1 MTIQIPQGAKTMQLF
16 DMNIDIPEGK
26 TYIDIDDNFLQN
38 KYNQFMQNNQQQNNF
53 NSQEELALD
62 GKPMSMYQAPQV
74 SQNEPQEQGVWSKI
88 NKGLEDFN
96 NLIDPKRM
104 ISEGLDYLS
113 PRVTSGEEGVRQK
126 IEDATN
132 QISGGLLARNFTSLD
147 NEEQKE
153 IFQIA
158 YDEIKK
164 LGYEPFLEINNG
176 DYKYIG
182 VDKNGKEVEFTPS
195 FRNTLASTKNEL
207 AFSVA
212 GGYAGSLA
220 KTAGQ
225 TIAKK
230 ALNYFAP
237 SAIGAGSGAVSDLHS
252 QSNNTGIEVSHID
265 YAKRFG
271 SAAAEDAL
279 AGAVVGSAIK
289 GIGKTYKSVGDLISS
304 VKTGAQA
311 GKDMIDGMAVKGGN
325 LGNRVIDKISK
336 TDIPVVGKFTDGGL
350 QNAETIFNNLTKN
363 VENKKQ
369 IDELIA
375 KENPTYLENGKP
387 TIEILKNIVEQGLNK
402 NNPQFIQDSAKRTSA
417 ILKNI
422 SNSLQGVP
430 TTQRREVLLKAAQ
443 AYPEIGSFL
452 DDVLKADKDASI
464 SFLNM
469 IKGQDEVFKNK
480 TGLNG
485 EFDYKAWQKDNHAY
499 ENRINQEY
507 GSAIS
512 KLDQLNNGNIVLTSE
527 DLAKLENFKN
537 NNFLEQDVKNNIQS
551 YLDEIKGKEVS
562 AEQIFGLRTAIN
574 KQLNT
579 GNKTY
584 NTKQAYGIVKEIL
597 DDALIRNA
605 SNKVLA
611 KEILDNANKNFAL
624 KENFKES
631 YLGMMKPQETKEG
644 LTDRLVKGLRNINE
658 DKNLEN
664 AFKGMNEQERLANET
679 HVMNSLLEKHRIEG
693 VGYDFKSL
701 AKDLEDVNFSS
712 KKIKDAKDVINT
724 YALIY
729 NNNRDLIMTAL
740 ASSGKK
746 TNSSIATTIHG
757 VFDRILIS
765 GIFARLHAL
774 APFMKSAKEQAL
786 RNQILDAIKLAKT
799 NKEVI
804 SNLKNIKIADQE
816 QSRIFKDAL
825 DNYIKVDKEQN
836 KILKDALIKEGV
848 IKGDNFFM
856 DKADPKDN
864 SLRFIGKNDKEYT
877 INKDVRNEWMK
888 TFNLKNIDDEY
899 IPNIPK
905 EAKIALKDREI
916 KLTKGSLLK
925 LIEKDRIKYIPHIKE
940 TLESPQA
947 ILKDKDDFIFIK
959 NIDNQ
964 TYFTSIGKDYETH
977 LTIISNSP
985 KKQNNI
991 RNKIKNA
998 EVVYYNNARALPTSR
1013 ASSETNQVSFS
1024 DKHSTQAKHKE
1035 SLEKYNRN
1043 FYLKHYKDFIDK
1055 SENKKIFFKYNFGD
1069 FLDIK
1074 KLEKSL
1080 EKYKESKP
1088 QEIKYKE
1095 LKRGYI
1101 LDDLLNVDED
1111 VSYAVV
1117 NKDDL
1122 KPSLT
1127 RSLSQFRNKH
1137 SNSTISDIRNSFNE
1151 REHFKESSNFD
1162 GIPTITKDGLVIAGN
1177 HRTTAIRDLKGEN
1190 LARYIKQ
1197 AKRVYG
1203 EDVFKGFDEN
1213 KAMIVRILDKNDDD
1227 TIIRLS
1233 KLSNDGRLSDESEKL
1248 QALGA
1253 KYKEKLLKI
1262 ENSKIN
1268 TEKELMN
1275 FLGSRDIL
1283 ESKRALLD
1291 HLMPNINDALLSW
1304 ERRSGGDTEFSKIL
1318 NDNALNLLHLKQAL
1332 NKNKVF
1338 KDNGNN
1344 FFSLFKRAIESINQS
1359 NVYKNN
1365 NELYDIIKKYTE
1377 PSLNF
1382 EKEFI
1387 SSNKDL
1393 QADILGFII
1402 KYNDTLT
1409 NPSEAFGN
1417 KIKKAIE
1424 FIYDNDSFSLFNNIK
1439 LSNYDVLNQMLNI
1452 NITNSIK
1459 YQELLNKAIDN
1470 LSDEKNI
1477 IKKLNENIKNKKS
1490 VKQRLDEKIQDDKKA
1505 REDILKRYDN
1515 FLKENKDNK
1524 LDFLDKM
1531 NLNTIEY
1538 NLTRQMIVNAK
1549 ESTNK
1554 GVKKDIPSDL
1564 RGKIEKE
1571 LNIQPLKEFGENYTE
1586 YYHDGKGAL
1595 QKLLIEKQGQV
1606 AGAFHRKDLGD
1617 IDLVWG
1623 EVTDKIKHKG
1633 YGLAHI
1639 IDKHPELDLKL
1650 ISDIVDK
1657 GKLNNQN
1664 NIRYRIEYKNYI
1676 IGLSSEYKK
1685 GNKRTFII
1693 TAFERY
1699 KG

>member
-1 MTIQIPQGAKTMQLF
+1 
-16 DMNIDIPEGK
+16 MNIREFLLEKLQENNIISFLQDGASQSENQNTSEYLSNLKNEVINDFYKNKDKYAKEYEKYNFKDQNLTNPMGNISEYK
-26 TYIDIDDNFLQN
+26 RDLYDYNKNPSMNADDLSNYILDKQSKFNASKPIFADDNEVARKN
-38 KYNQFMQNNQQQNNF
+38 NQFMRDLGD
-53 NSQEELALD
+53 ELQKSGRGRLLQDDD
-62 GKPMSMYQAPQV
+62 GSYWVQ
-74 SQNEPQEQGVWSKI
+74 
-88 NKGLEDFN
+88 D
-96 NLIDPKRM
+96 
-104 ISEGLDYLS
+104 
-113 PRVTSGEEGVRQK
+113 
-126 IEDATN
+126 
-132 QISGGLLARNFTSLD
+132 
-147 NEEQKE
+147 
-153 IFQIA
+153 
-158 YDEIKK
+158 
-164 LGYEPFLEINNG
+164 NNG
-176 DYKYIG
+176 NYSKVQGSTMGDLYRGLRDNGASVALGTAGAIG
-182 VDKNGKEVEFTPS
+182 GTMLGGGVGM
-195 FRNTLASTKNEL
+195 
-207 AFSVA
+207 VA
-212 GGYAGSLA
+212 GGALGASL
-220 KTAGQ
+220 
-225 TIAKK
+225 
-230 ALNYFAP
+230 
-237 SAIGAGSGAVSDLHS
+237 GAGYDYYGNTKDTNQDMNLKEAIMLMGENAGLSLIGDAAFAGVAKGARALK
-252 QSNNTGIEVSHID
+252 NT
-265 YAKRFG
+265 YNMA
-271 SAAAEDAL
+271 
-279 AGAVVGSAIK
+279 
-289 GIGKTYKSVGDLISS
+289 
-304 VKTGAQA
+304 KTGAQA

-452 DDVLKADKDASI
+452 DDVLKADKEASI

-512 KLDQLNNGNIVLTSE
+512 KLDELNNGNIVLTSE

-864 SLRFIGKNDKEYT
+864 SLRFIGKNGKEYT

-991 RNKIKNA
+991 KNKMKNA

-1013 ASSETNQVSFS
+1013 ASSETKQVSFS
-1024 DKHSTQAKHKE
+1024 NENSTQAKP
-1035 SLEKYNRN
+1035 
-1043 FYLKHYKDFIDK
+1043 
-1055 SENKKIFFKYNFGD
+1055 KKN
-1069 FLDIK
+1069 LMNDIK
-1074 KLEKSL
+1074 E
-1080 EKYKESKP
+1080 
-1088 QEIKYKE
+1088 
-1095 LKRGYI
+1095 
-1101 LDDLLNVDED
+1101 
-1111 VSYAVV
+1111 
-1117 NKDDL
+1117 
-1122 KPSLT
+1122 
-1127 RSLSQFRNKH
+1127 
-1137 SNSTISDIRNSFNE
+1137 
-1151 REHFKESSNFD
+1151 
-1162 GIPTITKDGLVIAGN
+1162 
-1177 HRTTAIRDLKGEN
+1177 
-1190 LARYIKQ
+1190 
-1197 AKRVYG
+1197 
-1203 EDVFKGFDEN
+1203 
-1213 KAMIVRILDKNDDD
+1213 
-1227 TIIRLS
+1227 
-1233 KLSNDGRLSDESEKL
+1233 
-1248 QALGA
+1248 
-1253 KYKEKLLKI
+1253 
-1262 ENSKIN
+1262 
-1268 TEKELMN
+1268 
-1275 FLGSRDIL
+1275 
-1283 ESKRALLD
+1283 
-1291 HLMPNINDALLSW
+1291 
-1304 ERRSGGDTEFSKIL
+1304 
-1318 NDNALNLLHLKQAL
+1318 
-1332 NKNKVF
+1332 
-1338 KDNGNN
+1338 
-1344 FFSLFKRAIESINQS
+1344 
-1359 NVYKNN
+1359 
-1365 NELYDIIKKYTE
+1365 
-1377 PSLNF
+1377 
-1382 EKEFI
+1382 
-1387 SSNKDL
+1387 
-1393 QADILGFII
+1393 
-1402 KYNDTLT
+1402 
-1409 NPSEAFGN
+1409 
-1417 KIKKAIE
+1417 
-1424 FIYDNDSFSLFNNIK
+1424 NIK
-1439 LSNYDVLNQMLNI
+1439 AKEV
-1452 NITNSIK
+1452 
-1459 YQELLNKAIDN
+1459 
-1470 LSDEKNI
+1470 
-1477 IKKLNENIKNKKS
+1477 KKKNKKS
-1490 VKQRLDEKIQDDKKA
+1490 VKQRLDEKIQNDKKA
-1505 REDILKRYDN
+1505 SEDILKRYDN
-1515 FLKENKDNK
+1515 FLKENKDYN
-1524 LDFLDKM
+1524 LDFLDNM
-1531 NLNTIEY
+1531 NLNTVEY
-1538 NLTRQMIVNAK
+1538 NLTRQMIINAK

-1554 GVKKDIPSDL
+1554 EVKKDIPSAL
-1564 RGKIEKE
+1564 RGKIEQE
-1571 LNIQPLKEFGENYTE
+1571 LNIQPLKEFGENYAE

-1623 EVTDKIKHKG
+1623 DG
-1633 YGLAHI
+1633 
-1639 IDKHPELDLKL
+1639 
-1650 ISDIVDK
+1650 
-1657 GKLNNQN
+1657 NF
-1664 NIRYRIEYKNYI
+1664 
-1676 IGLSSEYKK
+1676 GLSHIVNRREEDFIKQGLNKIEAKNKALNFIKEIENIINNGNVKK
-1685 GNKRTFII
+1685 GNNRAFIDVKNSRVMVALDYKGKDKKWII
-1693 TAFERY
+1693 TAYNFY
-1699 KG
+1699 

>member
-62 GKPMSMYQAPQV
+62 GKPMSIYQAP
-74 SQNEPQEQGVWSKI
+74 SLPQEKQEIGTWDKI
-88 NKGLEDFN
+88 NKGLSDFN
-96 NLIDPKRM
+96 EFINPLNAVKKIPQA
-104 ISEGLDYLS
+104 LDYLT
-113 PRVTSGEEGVRQK
+113 PKVTSGEEGAKQK

-132 QISGGLLARNFTSLD
+132 QISGGLLARNFTNLD
-147 NEEQKE
+147 NEEQKQ

-182 VDKNGKEVEFTPS
+182 VDKNGKEVDFTPS

-252 QSNNTGIEVSHID
+252 QSNNTGIEASYID

-325 LGNRVIDKISK
+325 LGNRVIDKITQK
-336 TDIPVVGKFTDGGL
+336 DIPMIGKFTDGGL

-422 SNSLQGVP
+422 SNSLQGMP

-512 KLDQLNNGNIVLTSE
+512 KLDELNNGNIVLTSE

-605 SNKVLA
+605 SDKVLA

-740 ASSGKK
+740 ASSGRK
-746 TNSSIATTIHG
+746 TNSSMATTIHG

-765 GIFARLHAL
+765 GVFARLHAL
-774 APFMKSAKEQAL
+774 APLMKSAKEQAL
-786 RNQILDAIKLAKT
+786 RNQILDALKLAKT

-804 SNLKNIKIADQE
+804 SNLKNIKIADKE

-856 DKADPKDN
+856 DKADPSKAKSNLNVKISVSPNVRNLAKLTNDEIIADLEYLANKHKEMFKKPSDVFKLIKEIKENPTFFYKNNRMDIALIAKRLNDNKLGKLGVNKDTGEVRHVTKVKEKDLTRLEKVSKKNTKENVGIIQTFIQPGSKNDN
-864 SLRFIGKNDKEYT
+864 SLNGLPNNPNSTQTKPKKNL
-877 INKDVRNEWMK
+877 M
-888 TFNLKNIDDEY
+888 DD
-899 IPNIPK
+899 
-905 EAKIALKDREI
+905 
-916 KLTKGSLLK
+916 
-925 LIEKDRIKYIPHIKE
+925 IKE
-940 TLESPQA
+940 
-947 ILKDKDDFIFIK
+947 
-959 NIDNQ
+959 
-964 TYFTSIGKDYETH
+964 
-977 LTIISNSP
+977 
-985 KKQNNI
+985 
-991 RNKIKNA
+991 
-998 EVVYYNNARALPTSR
+998 
-1013 ASSETNQVSFS
+1013 
-1024 DKHSTQAKHKE
+1024 
-1035 SLEKYNRN
+1035 
-1043 FYLKHYKDFIDK
+1043 
-1055 SENKKIFFKYNFGD
+1055 
-1069 FLDIK
+1069 
-1074 KLEKSL
+1074 
-1080 EKYKESKP
+1080 
-1088 QEIKYKE
+1088 
-1095 LKRGYI
+1095 
-1101 LDDLLNVDED
+1101 
-1111 VSYAVV
+1111 
-1117 NKDDL
+1117 
-1122 KPSLT
+1122 
-1127 RSLSQFRNKH
+1127 
-1137 SNSTISDIRNSFNE
+1137 
-1151 REHFKESSNFD
+1151 
-1162 GIPTITKDGLVIAGN
+1162 
-1177 HRTTAIRDLKGEN
+1177 
-1190 LARYIKQ
+1190 
-1197 AKRVYG
+1197 
-1203 EDVFKGFDEN
+1203 
-1213 KAMIVRILDKNDDD
+1213 
-1227 TIIRLS
+1227 
-1233 KLSNDGRLSDESEKL
+1233 
-1248 QALGA
+1248 
-1253 KYKEKLLKI
+1253 
-1262 ENSKIN
+1262 
-1268 TEKELMN
+1268 
-1275 FLGSRDIL
+1275 
-1283 ESKRALLD
+1283 
-1291 HLMPNINDALLSW
+1291 
-1304 ERRSGGDTEFSKIL
+1304 
-1318 NDNALNLLHLKQAL
+1318 
-1332 NKNKVF
+1332 
-1338 KDNGNN
+1338 
-1344 FFSLFKRAIESINQS
+1344 
-1359 NVYKNN
+1359 
-1365 NELYDIIKKYTE
+1365 
-1377 PSLNF
+1377 
-1382 EKEFI
+1382 
-1387 SSNKDL
+1387 
-1393 QADILGFII
+1393 
-1402 KYNDTLT
+1402 
-1409 NPSEAFGN
+1409 
-1417 KIKKAIE
+1417 
-1424 FIYDNDSFSLFNNIK
+1424 NIK
-1439 LSNYDVLNQMLNI
+1439 TKEV
-1452 NITNSIK
+1452 
-1459 YQELLNKAIDN
+1459 
-1470 LSDEKNI
+1470 EK
-1477 IKKLNENIKNKKS
+1477 KNKKS
-1490 VKQRLDEKIQDDKKA
+1490 VKQSLDEKIQNDKKA
-1505 REDILKRYDN
+1505 SEDILKRYDN
-1515 FLKENKDNK
+1515 FLKENKDYNF
-1524 LDFLDKM
+1524 DFLDNM
-1531 NLNTIEY
+1531 NLNTVEY
-1538 NLTRQMIVNAK
+1538 NLTRQMIINAK

-1554 GVKKDIPSDL
+1554 GVKKDIPSAL
-1564 RGKIEKE
+1564 RGKIEQE
-1571 LNIQPLKEFGENYTE
+1571 LNIQPLKEFGENYAE

-1676 IGLSSEYKK
+1676 IGLSSEYK

>member
-132 QISGGLLARNFTSLD
+132 QISGGLLPRIFTSPS
-147 NEEQKE
+147 NEEQKQ

-182 VDKNGKEVEFTPS
+182 VDKNGKEVDFTPS

-237 SAIGAGSGAVSDLHS
+237 SAIGAGSGAMADLHS
-252 QSNNTGIEVSHID
+252 QSNNTGIEASYMD

-325 LGNRVIDKISK
+325 LGNRVIDKITQK
-336 TDIPVVGKFTDGGL
+336 DIPMIGKFTDGGL

-422 SNSLQGVP
+422 SNALQGVP
-430 TTQRREVLLKAAQ
+430 TTQRREILLKAAQ

-512 KLDQLNNGNIVLTSE
+512 KLDELNNGNIVLTSE

-746 TNSSIATTIHG
+746 TNSSMATTIQG

-864 SLRFIGKNDKEYT
+864 SLRFIGKNGKEYT

-1013 ASSETNQVSFS
+1013 ASSETKQVSFS
-1024 DKHSTQAKHKE
+1024 DKNSTQTKP
-1035 SLEKYNRN
+1035 
-1043 FYLKHYKDFIDK
+1043 
-1055 SENKKIFFKYNFGD
+1055 KKNLMD
-1069 FLDIK
+1069 DIK
-1074 KLEKSL
+1074 E
-1080 EKYKESKP
+1080 
-1088 QEIKYKE
+1088 
-1095 LKRGYI
+1095 
-1101 LDDLLNVDED
+1101 
-1111 VSYAVV
+1111 
-1117 NKDDL
+1117 
-1122 KPSLT
+1122 
-1127 RSLSQFRNKH
+1127 
-1137 SNSTISDIRNSFNE
+1137 
-1151 REHFKESSNFD
+1151 
-1162 GIPTITKDGLVIAGN
+1162 
-1177 HRTTAIRDLKGEN
+1177 
-1190 LARYIKQ
+1190 
-1197 AKRVYG
+1197 
-1203 EDVFKGFDEN
+1203 
-1213 KAMIVRILDKNDDD
+1213 
-1227 TIIRLS
+1227 
-1233 KLSNDGRLSDESEKL
+1233 
-1248 QALGA
+1248 
-1253 KYKEKLLKI
+1253 
-1262 ENSKIN
+1262 
-1268 TEKELMN
+1268 
-1275 FLGSRDIL
+1275 
-1283 ESKRALLD
+1283 
-1291 HLMPNINDALLSW
+1291 
-1304 ERRSGGDTEFSKIL
+1304 
-1318 NDNALNLLHLKQAL
+1318 
-1332 NKNKVF
+1332 
-1338 KDNGNN
+1338 
-1344 FFSLFKRAIESINQS
+1344 
-1359 NVYKNN
+1359 
-1365 NELYDIIKKYTE
+1365 
-1377 PSLNF
+1377 
-1382 EKEFI
+1382 
-1387 SSNKDL
+1387 
-1393 QADILGFII
+1393 
-1402 KYNDTLT
+1402 
-1409 NPSEAFGN
+1409 
-1417 KIKKAIE
+1417 
-1424 FIYDNDSFSLFNNIK
+1424 NIK
-1439 LSNYDVLNQMLNI
+1439 AKEV
-1452 NITNSIK
+1452 
-1459 YQELLNKAIDN
+1459 
-1470 LSDEKNI
+1470 
-1477 IKKLNENIKNKKS
+1477 KKKNKKS
-1490 VKQRLDEKIQDDKKA
+1490 VKQRLDEKIQNDKKA
-1505 REDILKRYDN
+1505 SEERIKKIKQVIAR
-1515 FLKENKDNK
+1515 KQKI
-1524 LDFLDKM
+1524 DK
-1531 NLNTIEY
+1531 
-1538 NLTRQMIVNAK
+1538 
-1549 ESTNK
+1549 
-1554 GVKKDIPSDL
+1554 
-1564 RGKIEKE
+1564 
-1571 LNIQPLKEFGENYTE
+1571 
-1586 YYHDGKGAL
+1586 
-1595 QKLLIEKQGQV
+1595 
-1606 AGAFHRKDLGD
+1606 
-1617 IDLVWG
+1617 
-1623 EVTDKIKHKG
+1623 VTDKKIAGKIGTHTLKNLIKLKERSE
-1633 YGLAHI
+1633 
-1639 IDKHPELDLKL
+1639 DK
-1650 ISDIVDK
+1650 
-1657 GKLNNQN
+1657 
-1664 NIRYRIEYKNYI
+1664 
-1676 IGLSSEYKK
+1676 
-1685 GNKRTFII
+1685 
-1693 TAFERY
+1693 
-1699 KG
+1699 

>member
-1 MTIQIPQGAKTMQLF
+1 
-16 DMNIDIPEGK
+16 MNIREFLLEKPQENNIISFLQDGASQSENQNTSEYLSNLKNEVINDFYKNKDKYAKEYEKYNFKDQNLTNPMGNISEYK
-26 TYIDIDDNFLQN
+26 RDLYDYNKNPSMNADDLSNYILDKQSKFNASKPIFADDNEVAR
-38 KYNQFMQNNQQQNNF
+38 KSNQFMRDLGD
-53 NSQEELALD
+53 ELQKSGRGRLLQDDD
-62 GKPMSMYQAPQV
+62 GSYWVQ
-74 SQNEPQEQGVWSKI
+74 
-88 NKGLEDFN
+88 D
-96 NLIDPKRM
+96 
-104 ISEGLDYLS
+104 
-113 PRVTSGEEGVRQK
+113 
-126 IEDATN
+126 
-132 QISGGLLARNFTSLD
+132 
-147 NEEQKE
+147 
-153 IFQIA
+153 
-158 YDEIKK
+158 
-164 LGYEPFLEINNG
+164 NNG
-176 DYKYIG
+176 NYSKVQGSTMGDLYRGLRDNGASMALGTAGAIG
-182 VDKNGKEVEFTPS
+182 GTMLGGGVGM
-195 FRNTLASTKNEL
+195 
-207 AFSVA
+207 VA
-212 GGYAGSLA
+212 GGALGASL
-220 KTAGQ
+220 
-225 TIAKK
+225 
-230 ALNYFAP
+230 
-237 SAIGAGSGAVSDLHS
+237 GAGYDYYGNTKDTNQDMNLKEAIMLMGENAGLSLIGDAAFAGVAKGARALK
-252 QSNNTGIEVSHID
+252 NT
-265 YAKRFG
+265 YNMA
-271 SAAAEDAL
+271 
-279 AGAVVGSAIK
+279 
-289 GIGKTYKSVGDLISS
+289 
-304 VKTGAQA
+304 KTGAQA

-387 TIEILKNIVEQGLNK
+387 TIEILKNIIEQGLNK

-452 DDVLKADKDASI
+452 DDVLKADKEASI

-512 KLDQLNNGNIVLTSE
+512 KLDELNNGNIVLTSE

-864 SLRFIGKNDKEYT
+864 SLRFIGKNGKEYT

-991 RNKIKNA
+991 KNKMKNA

-1013 ASSETNQVSFS
+1013 ASSETKQVSFS
-1024 DKHSTQAKHKE
+1024 NENSTQAKP
-1035 SLEKYNRN
+1035 
-1043 FYLKHYKDFIDK
+1043 
-1055 SENKKIFFKYNFGD
+1055 KKN
-1069 FLDIK
+1069 LMNDIK
-1074 KLEKSL
+1074 E
-1080 EKYKESKP
+1080 
-1088 QEIKYKE
+1088 
-1095 LKRGYI
+1095 
-1101 LDDLLNVDED
+1101 
-1111 VSYAVV
+1111 
-1117 NKDDL
+1117 
-1122 KPSLT
+1122 
-1127 RSLSQFRNKH
+1127 
-1137 SNSTISDIRNSFNE
+1137 
-1151 REHFKESSNFD
+1151 
-1162 GIPTITKDGLVIAGN
+1162 
-1177 HRTTAIRDLKGEN
+1177 
-1190 LARYIKQ
+1190 
-1197 AKRVYG
+1197 
-1203 EDVFKGFDEN
+1203 
-1213 KAMIVRILDKNDDD
+1213 
-1227 TIIRLS
+1227 
-1233 KLSNDGRLSDESEKL
+1233 
-1248 QALGA
+1248 
-1253 KYKEKLLKI
+1253 
-1262 ENSKIN
+1262 
-1268 TEKELMN
+1268 
-1275 FLGSRDIL
+1275 
-1283 ESKRALLD
+1283 
-1291 HLMPNINDALLSW
+1291 
-1304 ERRSGGDTEFSKIL
+1304 
-1318 NDNALNLLHLKQAL
+1318 
-1332 NKNKVF
+1332 
-1338 KDNGNN
+1338 
-1344 FFSLFKRAIESINQS
+1344 
-1359 NVYKNN
+1359 
-1365 NELYDIIKKYTE
+1365 
-1377 PSLNF
+1377 
-1382 EKEFI
+1382 
-1387 SSNKDL
+1387 
-1393 QADILGFII
+1393 
-1402 KYNDTLT
+1402 
-1409 NPSEAFGN
+1409 
-1417 KIKKAIE
+1417 
-1424 FIYDNDSFSLFNNIK
+1424 NIK
-1439 LSNYDVLNQMLNI
+1439 AKEV
-1452 NITNSIK
+1452 
-1459 YQELLNKAIDN
+1459 
-1470 LSDEKNI
+1470 
-1477 IKKLNENIKNKKS
+1477 KKKNKKS
-1490 VKQRLDEKIQDDKKA
+1490 VKQRLDEKIQNDKKA
-1505 REDILKRYDN
+1505 SEDILKRYDN
-1515 FLKENKDNK
+1515 FLKENKDYN
-1524 LDFLDKM
+1524 LDFLDNM
-1531 NLNTIEY
+1531 NLNTVEY
-1538 NLTRQMIVNAK
+1538 NLTRQMIINAK

-1554 GVKKDIPSDL
+1554 EVKKDIPSAL
-1564 RGKIEKE
+1564 RGKIEQE
-1571 LNIQPLKEFGENYTE
+1571 LNIQPLKEFGENYAE

-1623 EVTDKIKHKG
+1623 DG
-1633 YGLAHI
+1633 
-1639 IDKHPELDLKL
+1639 
-1650 ISDIVDK
+1650 
-1657 GKLNNQN
+1657 NF
-1664 NIRYRIEYKNYI
+1664 
-1676 IGLSSEYKK
+1676 GLSHIVNRREEDFIKQGLNKIEAKNKALNFIKEIENIINNGNVKK
-1685 GNKRTFII
+1685 GNNRAFIDVKNSRVMVALDYKGKDKKWII
-1693 TAFERY
+1693 TAYNFY
-1699 KG
+1699 

>member
-113 PRVTSGEEGVRQK
+113 PKVTSGEEGARQK

-147 NEEQKE
+147 NEEQKQ

-182 VDKNGKEVEFTPS
+182 VDKNGKEVDFTPS

-252 QSNNTGIEVSHID
+252 QSNNTGIEVSYID

-304 VKTGAQA
+304 VKTGARA

-325 LGNRVIDKISK
+325 LGNRVIDKITQK
-336 TDIPVVGKFTDGGL
+336 DIPMIGKFTDGGL

-363 VENKKQ
+363 IENKKQ

-402 NNPQFIQDSAKRTSA
+402 NNPQFIQDSAKRTSV

-422 SNSLQGVP
+422 SNTLQGVP
-430 TTQRREVLLKAAQ
+430 TTQRREILLKSAQ

-464 SFLNM
+464 SFLNI
-469 IKGQDEVFKNK
+469 IKEQDEVFKNK

-485 EFDYKAWQKDNHAY
+485 EFDYKAWQKDNSSY
-499 ENRINQEY
+499 KKRINNEY
-507 GSAIS
+507 AQAIKS
-512 KLDQLNNGNIVLTSE
+512 IDELNNGSIRLSKE
-527 DLAKLENFKN
+527 DLAKIEEFKN
-537 NNFLEQDVKNNIQS
+537 NNFLEQDIKTNIS
-551 YLDEIKGKEVS
+551 SFLEDTIDKDLS
-562 AEQIFGLRTAIN
+562 AEQIFNLRSAIN
-574 KQLNT
+574 KQLAT

-584 NTKQAYGIVKEIL
+584 NTKEAYRLVKDTL
-597 DDALIRNA
+597 DETMIKNA
-605 SNKVLA
+605 SDKELA
-611 KEILDNANKNFAL
+611 KKILEDANKNYAL
-624 KENFKES
+624 KENFNNS
-631 YLGMMKPQETKEG
+631 YLGKIKDQETPEALAQRIANG
-644 LTDRLVKGLRNINE
+644 ARNINE
-658 DKNLEN
+658 DKDLKR
-664 AFKGMNEQERLANET
+664 AFEGMNEAERKANEK
-679 HVMNSLLEKHRIEG
+679 HAFNALLAKHRIEDI
-693 VGYDFKSL
+693 GYDFKNL
-701 AKDLEDVNFSS
+701 AKDMDNVEFVSKDLKYAKEVVNVYA
-712 KKIKDAKDVINT
+712 KI
-724 YALIY
+724 YQ
-729 NNNRDLIMTAL
+729 NNKDLIMTAL

-746 TNSSIATTIHG
+746 TNSSIATTIQG

-765 GIFARLHAL
+765 GVFARIHAL
-774 APFMKSAKEQAL
+774 VPFMKSAKEQAL
-786 RNQILDAIKLAKT
+786 RNQILDALKLAKT

-804 SNLKNIKIADQE
+804 SNLKNIKIADKE

-856 DKADPKDN
+856 DKADPSKAKSDYTAKFNVEKWINNVSGILKDEWVVNLKAMAKKHPEMFKNEADVFKVIKEIKDN
-864 SLRFIGKNDKEYT
+864 PTHFFKNYDDEVALIAKPLKDDKVGNIAIKKDSGKIIH
-877 INKDVRNEWMK
+877 INKTKGKDLERLNRRNKAML
-888 TFNLKNIDDEY
+888 TGT
-899 IPNIPK
+899 PTP
-905 EAKIALKDREI
+905 AT
-916 KLTKGSLLK
+916 TKGSTTNVEGDLLQHSFK
-925 LIEKDRIKYIPHIKE
+925 NSTQTKPKKNLMEDIKE
-940 TLESPQA
+940 
-947 ILKDKDDFIFIK
+947 
-959 NIDNQ
+959 NIEA
-964 TYFTSIGKDYETH
+964 K
-977 LTIISNSP
+977 
-985 KKQNNI
+985 
-991 RNKIKNA
+991 
-998 EVVYYNNARALPTSR
+998 EV
-1013 ASSETNQVSFS
+1013 
-1024 DKHSTQAKHKE
+1024 
-1035 SLEKYNRN
+1035 EK
-1043 FYLKHYKDFIDK
+1043 
-1055 SENKKIFFKYNFGD
+1055 
-1069 FLDIK
+1069 
-1074 KLEKSL
+1074 
-1080 EKYKESKP
+1080 
-1088 QEIKYKE
+1088 
-1095 LKRGYI
+1095 
-1101 LDDLLNVDED
+1101 
-1111 VSYAVV
+1111 
-1117 NKDDL
+1117 
-1122 KPSLT
+1122 
-1127 RSLSQFRNKH
+1127 
-1137 SNSTISDIRNSFNE
+1137 
-1151 REHFKESSNFD
+1151 
-1162 GIPTITKDGLVIAGN
+1162 
-1177 HRTTAIRDLKGEN
+1177 
-1190 LARYIKQ
+1190 
-1197 AKRVYG
+1197 
-1203 EDVFKGFDEN
+1203 
-1213 KAMIVRILDKNDDD
+1213 
-1227 TIIRLS
+1227 
-1233 KLSNDGRLSDESEKL
+1233 
-1248 QALGA
+1248 
-1253 KYKEKLLKI
+1253 
-1262 ENSKIN
+1262 
-1268 TEKELMN
+1268 
-1275 FLGSRDIL
+1275 
-1283 ESKRALLD
+1283 
-1291 HLMPNINDALLSW
+1291 
-1304 ERRSGGDTEFSKIL
+1304 
-1318 NDNALNLLHLKQAL
+1318 
-1332 NKNKVF
+1332 
-1338 KDNGNN
+1338 
-1344 FFSLFKRAIESINQS
+1344 
-1359 NVYKNN
+1359 
-1365 NELYDIIKKYTE
+1365 
-1377 PSLNF
+1377 
-1382 EKEFI
+1382 
-1387 SSNKDL
+1387 
-1393 QADILGFII
+1393 
-1402 KYNDTLT
+1402 
-1409 NPSEAFGN
+1409 
-1417 KIKKAIE
+1417 
-1424 FIYDNDSFSLFNNIK
+1424 
-1439 LSNYDVLNQMLNI
+1439 
-1452 NITNSIK
+1452 
-1459 YQELLNKAIDN
+1459 
-1470 LSDEKNI
+1470 
-1477 IKKLNENIKNKKS
+1477 KNKKS
-1490 VKQRLDEKIQDDKKA
+1490 VKQRLDEKIQNDKKA
-1505 REDILKRYDN
+1505 SEDILKRYDD
-1515 FLKENKDNK
+1515 FLKENKDYN
-1524 LDFLDKM
+1524 LDFLG
-1531 NLNTIEY
+1531 NLDVV
-1538 NLTRQMIVNAK
+1538 TREFILNAK
-1549 ESTNK
+1549 KKTYK
-1554 GVKKDIPSDL
+1554 GKKADIPDL
-1564 RGKIEKE
+1564 MRFRIEKE
-1571 LNIQPLKEFGENYTE
+1571 LNIQALKEFGKNYAE

-1623 EVTDKIKHKG
+1623 EVIDKIKHKG

-1650 ISDIVDK
+1650 VSDIIDK

-1676 IGLSSEYKK
+1676 IGLSSEYK

>member
-1 MTIQIPQGAKTMQLF
+1 
-16 DMNIDIPEGK
+16 MNIREFLLEKPQENNIISFLQDGSSQSENQDTSEYLSNLKNEAINDFYKNKDKYAKEYEKHNIKDQILTNPLG
-26 TYIDIDDNFLQN
+26 YIGEYKRDLYDYNKNPSMNADDLSDYILDKQSKFNASKPIFADDNEVAR
-38 KYNQFMQNNQQQNNF
+38 KSNQFMRDLGD
-53 NSQEELALD
+53 ELQKSGRGRLLQDDD
-62 GKPMSMYQAPQV
+62 GSYWVQ
-74 SQNEPQEQGVWSKI
+74 
-88 NKGLEDFN
+88 D
-96 NLIDPKRM
+96 
-104 ISEGLDYLS
+104 
-113 PRVTSGEEGVRQK
+113 
-126 IEDATN
+126 
-132 QISGGLLARNFTSLD
+132 
-147 NEEQKE
+147 
-153 IFQIA
+153 
-158 YDEIKK
+158 
-164 LGYEPFLEINNG
+164 NNG
-176 DYKYIG
+176 NYSKVQGSTMGNLYRGIRDNGTSVALGTAGAIG
-182 VDKNGKEVEFTPS
+182 GTMLGGGVGM
-195 FRNTLASTKNEL
+195 
-207 AFSVA
+207 VA
-212 GGYAGSLA
+212 GGALGASL
-220 KTAGQ
+220 
-225 TIAKK
+225 
-230 ALNYFAP
+230 
-237 SAIGAGSGAVSDLHS
+237 GAGYDYYGNTKDTNQDMNLKEALMLMGENAGLSLIGDAAFAGVAKGARALK
-252 QSNNTGIEVSHID
+252 NT
-265 YAKRFG
+265 YNMA
-271 SAAAEDAL
+271 
-279 AGAVVGSAIK
+279 
-289 GIGKTYKSVGDLISS
+289 
-304 VKTGAQA
+304 KTGARA

-387 TIEILKNIVEQGLNK
+387 TIEILKNFVEQGLNK

-422 SNSLQGVP
+422 SNALQGMP

-452 DDVLKADKDASI
+452 DDVLKADRDASI

-480 TGLNG
+480 TGLKG

-499 ENRINQEY
+499 ENRIKQEY

-512 KLDQLNNGNIVLTSE
+512 KLDELNNGKIVLTSE

-584 NTKQAYGIVKEIL
+584 NTKQAYRIVKEIL

-605 SNKVLA
+605 SDKVLA

-644 LTDRLVKGLRNINE
+644 LTHRLVKGLRNINE

-679 HVMNSLLEKHRIEG
+679 HTMNALLEKHRIEG

-701 AKDLEDVNFSS
+701 AKDLEDVEFSS

-746 TNSSIATTIHG
+746 TNSSIATTISG

-765 GIFARLHAL
+765 GVFARIHAL
-774 APFMKSAKEQAL
+774 VPFMKSAKEQAL
-786 RNQILDAIKLAKT
+786 RNQILDALKLAKT

-804 SNLKNIKIADQE
+804 SNLKNIKIADKE

-864 SLRFIGKNDKEYT
+864 SLRFIGKNGKEYT

-905 EAKIALKDREI
+905 EVKMALKDREI

-991 RNKIKNA
+991 KNKMKNA

-1013 ASSETNQVSFS
+1013 ASSETKQVSFS
-1024 DKHSTQAKHKE
+1024 NENSTQTKP
-1035 SLEKYNRN
+1035 
-1043 FYLKHYKDFIDK
+1043 
-1055 SENKKIFFKYNFGD
+1055 KKNLMD
-1069 FLDIK
+1069 DIK
-1074 KLEKSL
+1074 
-1080 EKYKESKP
+1080 
-1088 QEIKYKE
+1088 
-1095 LKRGYI
+1095 
-1101 LDDLLNVDED
+1101 
-1111 VSYAVV
+1111 
-1117 NKDDL
+1117 
-1122 KPSLT
+1122 
-1127 RSLSQFRNKH
+1127 
-1137 SNSTISDIRNSFNE
+1137 
-1151 REHFKESSNFD
+1151 
-1162 GIPTITKDGLVIAGN
+1162 
-1177 HRTTAIRDLKGEN
+1177 EN
-1190 LARYIKQ
+1190 I
-1197 AKRVYG
+1197 
-1203 EDVFKGFDEN
+1203 
-1213 KAMIVRILDKNDDD
+1213 
-1227 TIIRLS
+1227 
-1233 KLSNDGRLSDESEKL
+1233 
-1248 QALGA
+1248 
-1253 KYKEKLLKI
+1253 
-1262 ENSKIN
+1262 
-1268 TEKELMN
+1268 
-1275 FLGSRDIL
+1275 
-1283 ESKRALLD
+1283 
-1291 HLMPNINDALLSW
+1291 
-1304 ERRSGGDTEFSKIL
+1304 
-1318 NDNALNLLHLKQAL
+1318 
-1332 NKNKVF
+1332 KNKEV
-1338 KDNGNN
+1338 
-1344 FFSLFKRAIESINQS
+1344 
-1359 NVYKNN
+1359 
-1365 NELYDIIKKYTE
+1365 
-1377 PSLNF
+1377 
-1382 EKEFI
+1382 EK
-1387 SSNKDL
+1387 
-1393 QADILGFII
+1393 
-1402 KYNDTLT
+1402 
-1409 NPSEAFGN
+1409 
-1417 KIKKAIE
+1417 
-1424 FIYDNDSFSLFNNIK
+1424 
-1439 LSNYDVLNQMLNI
+1439 
-1452 NITNSIK
+1452 
-1459 YQELLNKAIDN
+1459 
-1470 LSDEKNI
+1470 
-1477 IKKLNENIKNKKS
+1477 KNKKS
-1490 VKQRLDEKIQDDKKA
+1490 VKQRLDEKIQNDKKA
-1505 REDILKRYDN
+1505 SEDILKRYDN
-1515 FLKENKDNK
+1515 FLKENKDYNF
-1524 LDFLDKM
+1524 DFLDNM
-1531 NLNTIEY
+1531 NLNTVEY
-1538 NLTRQMIVNAK
+1538 NLTRQMIINAK

-1554 GVKKDIPSDL
+1554 GVKKDIPSAL
-1564 RGKIEKE
+1564 RGKIEQE
-1571 LNIQPLKEFGENYTE
+1571 LNIQPLKEFGENYAE

-1623 EVTDKIKHKG
+1623 DG
-1633 YGLAHI
+1633 
-1639 IDKHPELDLKL
+1639 
-1650 ISDIVDK
+1650 
-1657 GKLNNQN
+1657 NF
-1664 NIRYRIEYKNYI
+1664 
-1676 IGLSSEYKK
+1676 GLSHIVNRREEDFIKQGLNKIEAKNKALNFIKEIENIINNGNVKK
-1685 GNKRTFII
+1685 GNNRAFIDVKNSRVMVALDYKGKDKKWII
-1693 TAFERY
+1693 TAYNFY
-1699 KG
+1699 

>member
-1 MTIQIPQGAKTMQLF
+1 
-16 DMNIDIPEGK
+16 MNIREFLLEKPQENNIISFLQDGASQSENQDTSEYLSNLKNEAINDFYKNKDKYAKEYEKHNIKDQILTNPLG
-26 TYIDIDDNFLQN
+26 YIGEYKRDLYDYNKNPSMNADDLSDYILDKQSKFNASKPIFADDNEVAR
-38 KYNQFMQNNQQQNNF
+38 KSNQFMRDLGD
-53 NSQEELALD
+53 ELQKSGRGRLLQDDD
-62 GKPMSMYQAPQV
+62 GSYWVQ
-74 SQNEPQEQGVWSKI
+74 
-88 NKGLEDFN
+88 D
-96 NLIDPKRM
+96 
-104 ISEGLDYLS
+104 
-113 PRVTSGEEGVRQK
+113 
-126 IEDATN
+126 
-132 QISGGLLARNFTSLD
+132 
-147 NEEQKE
+147 
-153 IFQIA
+153 
-158 YDEIKK
+158 
-164 LGYEPFLEINNG
+164 NNG
-176 DYKYIG
+176 NYSKVQGSTMGNLYRGIRDNGTSVALGTAGAIG
-182 VDKNGKEVEFTPS
+182 GTMLGGGFGM
-195 FRNTLASTKNEL
+195 
-207 AFSVA
+207 VA
-212 GGYAGSLA
+212 GGALGASL
-220 KTAGQ
+220 
-225 TIAKK
+225 
-230 ALNYFAP
+230 
-237 SAIGAGSGAVSDLHS
+237 GAGYDYYGNTKDTNQDANLKEALILMGENAGLSLIGDAAFAGVAKGARALK
-252 QSNNTGIEVSHID
+252 NT
-265 YAKRFG
+265 YNMA
-271 SAAAEDAL
+271 
-279 AGAVVGSAIK
+279 
-289 GIGKTYKSVGDLISS
+289 
-304 VKTGAQA
+304 KTGARA

-325 LGNRVIDKISK
+325 LGNRVIDKITQK
-336 TDIPVVGKFTDGGL
+336 DIPMIGKFTDGGL

-422 SNSLQGVP
+422 SNALQGMP

-452 DDVLKADKDASI
+452 DDVLKADTDASI

-485 EFDYKAWQKDNHAY
+485 EFDVKAWQKDNSSY
-499 ENRINQEY
+499 KKRINNEY
-507 GSAIS
+507 AQAIKS
-512 KLDQLNNGNIVLTSE
+512 IDELNNGSIRLSKE

-584 NTKQAYGIVKEIL
+584 NTKQAYRIVKEIL

-605 SNKVLA
+605 SDKVLA

-644 LTDRLVKGLRNINE
+644 LTHRLVKGLRNINE

-679 HVMNSLLEKHRIEG
+679 HTMNALLEKHRIEG

-701 AKDLEDVNFSS
+701 AKDLEDVEFSS

-746 TNSSIATTIHG
+746 TNSSIATTIQG

-765 GIFARLHAL
+765 GVFARLHAL
-774 APFMKSAKEQAL
+774 VPFMKSAKEQAL
-786 RNQILDAIKLAKT
+786 RNQILDALKLAKT

-864 SLRFIGKNDKEYT
+864 SLRFIGKNGKEYT

-940 TLESPQA
+940 TLENPQ
-947 ILKDKDDFIFIK
+947 LVLRDKDDFVFIK

-991 RNKIKNA
+991 KNKMKNA

-1013 ASSETNQVSFS
+1013 ASSETKQVSFS
-1024 DKHSTQAKHKE
+1024 NENSTQTKP
-1035 SLEKYNRN
+1035 
-1043 FYLKHYKDFIDK
+1043 
-1055 SENKKIFFKYNFGD
+1055 KKN
-1069 FLDIK
+1069 LMEDIK
-1074 KLEKSL
+1074 
-1080 EKYKESKP
+1080 
-1088 QEIKYKE
+1088 
-1095 LKRGYI
+1095 
-1101 LDDLLNVDED
+1101 
-1111 VSYAVV
+1111 
-1117 NKDDL
+1117 
-1122 KPSLT
+1122 
-1127 RSLSQFRNKH
+1127 
-1137 SNSTISDIRNSFNE
+1137 
-1151 REHFKESSNFD
+1151 
-1162 GIPTITKDGLVIAGN
+1162 
-1177 HRTTAIRDLKGEN
+1177 
-1190 LARYIKQ
+1190 
-1197 AKRVYG
+1197 
-1203 EDVFKGFDEN
+1203 
-1213 KAMIVRILDKNDDD
+1213 
-1227 TIIRLS
+1227 
-1233 KLSNDGRLSDESEKL
+1233 
-1248 QALGA
+1248 
-1253 KYKEKLLKI
+1253 
-1262 ENSKIN
+1262 
-1268 TEKELMN
+1268 
-1275 FLGSRDIL
+1275 
-1283 ESKRALLD
+1283 
-1291 HLMPNINDALLSW
+1291 
-1304 ERRSGGDTEFSKIL
+1304 
-1318 NDNALNLLHLKQAL
+1318 
-1332 NKNKVF
+1332 
-1338 KDNGNN
+1338 
-1344 FFSLFKRAIESINQS
+1344 
-1359 NVYKNN
+1359 
-1365 NELYDIIKKYTE
+1365 
-1377 PSLNF
+1377 
-1382 EKEFI
+1382 
-1387 SSNKDL
+1387 
-1393 QADILGFII
+1393 
-1402 KYNDTLT
+1402 
-1409 NPSEAFGN
+1409 
-1417 KIKKAIE
+1417 
-1424 FIYDNDSFSLFNNIK
+1424 
-1439 LSNYDVLNQMLNI
+1439 
-1452 NITNSIK
+1452 
-1459 YQELLNKAIDN
+1459 
-1470 LSDEKNI
+1470 
-1477 IKKLNENIKNKKS
+1477 ENIEAKEVEKKNKKS
-1490 VKQRLDEKIQDDKKA
+1490 VKQKLDKKIQDDKKA
-1505 REDILKRYDN
+1505 SEDILKRYDN
-1515 FLKENKDNK
+1515 FLKENKNNK

-1531 NLNTIEY
+1531 NLNTVEY
-1538 NLTRQMIVNAK
+1538 NLTRQMIINAK

-1554 GVKKDIPSDL
+1554 GIKKDIPSAL
-1564 RGKIEKE
+1564 RGKIEQE

-1623 EVTDKIKHKG
+1623 DG
-1633 YGLAHI
+1633 NFGLSHI
-1639 IDKHPELDLKL
+1639 INRREEDFIKQ
-1650 ISDIVDK
+1650 
-1657 GKLNNQN
+1657 GLNKIEAKNKALNFIKEIENIIN
-1664 NIRYRIEYKNYI
+1664 NGNV
-1676 IGLSSEYKK
+1676 KK
-1685 GNKRTFII
+1685 GNNRAFIDIKNSRVMVALDYKGKDKKWII
-1693 TAFERY
+1693 TAYNFY
-1699 KG
+1699 

>member
-113 PRVTSGEEGVRQK
+113 PKVTSGEEGARQK

-132 QISGGLLARNFTSLD
+132 QISGGLLARNFTSPS
-147 NEEQKE
+147 NEEQKQ

-182 VDKNGKEVEFTPS
+182 VDKNGKEVDFTPS

-325 LGNRVIDKISK
+325 LGNRVIDKITQK
-336 TDIPVVGKFTDGGL
+336 DIPMIGKFTDGGL

-422 SNSLQGVP
+422 SNALQGVP
-430 TTQRREVLLKAAQ
+430 TTQRREILLKSAQ

-464 SFLNM
+464 SFLNI
-469 IKGQDEVFKNK
+469 IKEQDEVFKNK

-512 KLDQLNNGNIVLTSE
+512 KLDELNNGNIVLTSE

-605 SNKVLA
+605 SDKVLA

-664 AFKGMNEQERLANET
+664 AFQGMNEQERLANET

-746 TNSSIATTIHG
+746 TNSSMATTIQG

-774 APFMKSAKEQAL
+774 APFVKSAKEQAL

-856 DKADPKDN
+856 DKADPSKAKSDYTAKFNVEKWINNVSGILKDEWVVNLKAMAKKHPEMFKNEADVFKVIKEIKDN
-864 SLRFIGKNDKEYT
+864 PTHFFKNYDDEVALIAKPLKDDKVGNIAIKKDSGKIIH
-877 INKDVRNEWMK
+877 INKTKGKDLERLNRRNKAML
-888 TFNLKNIDDEY
+888 TGT
-899 IPNIPK
+899 PTP
-905 EAKIALKDREI
+905 AT
-916 KLTKGSLLK
+916 TKGSTTNVEGDLLQHSFK
-925 LIEKDRIKYIPHIKE
+925 NSTQTKPKTNLMDDIKE
-940 TLESPQA
+940 
-947 ILKDKDDFIFIK
+947 
-959 NIDNQ
+959 
-964 TYFTSIGKDYETH
+964 
-977 LTIISNSP
+977 
-985 KKQNNI
+985 
-991 RNKIKNA
+991 
-998 EVVYYNNARALPTSR
+998 
-1013 ASSETNQVSFS
+1013 
-1024 DKHSTQAKHKE
+1024 
-1035 SLEKYNRN
+1035 
-1043 FYLKHYKDFIDK
+1043 
-1055 SENKKIFFKYNFGD
+1055 
-1069 FLDIK
+1069 
-1074 KLEKSL
+1074 
-1080 EKYKESKP
+1080 
-1088 QEIKYKE
+1088 
-1095 LKRGYI
+1095 
-1101 LDDLLNVDED
+1101 
-1111 VSYAVV
+1111 
-1117 NKDDL
+1117 
-1122 KPSLT
+1122 
-1127 RSLSQFRNKH
+1127 
-1137 SNSTISDIRNSFNE
+1137 
-1151 REHFKESSNFD
+1151 
-1162 GIPTITKDGLVIAGN
+1162 
-1177 HRTTAIRDLKGEN
+1177 
-1190 LARYIKQ
+1190 
-1197 AKRVYG
+1197 
-1203 EDVFKGFDEN
+1203 
-1213 KAMIVRILDKNDDD
+1213 
-1227 TIIRLS
+1227 
-1233 KLSNDGRLSDESEKL
+1233 
-1248 QALGA
+1248 
-1253 KYKEKLLKI
+1253 
-1262 ENSKIN
+1262 
-1268 TEKELMN
+1268 
-1275 FLGSRDIL
+1275 
-1283 ESKRALLD
+1283 
-1291 HLMPNINDALLSW
+1291 
-1304 ERRSGGDTEFSKIL
+1304 
-1318 NDNALNLLHLKQAL
+1318 
-1332 NKNKVF
+1332 
-1338 KDNGNN
+1338 
-1344 FFSLFKRAIESINQS
+1344 
-1359 NVYKNN
+1359 
-1365 NELYDIIKKYTE
+1365 
-1377 PSLNF
+1377 
-1382 EKEFI
+1382 
-1387 SSNKDL
+1387 
-1393 QADILGFII
+1393 
-1402 KYNDTLT
+1402 
-1409 NPSEAFGN
+1409 
-1417 KIKKAIE
+1417 
-1424 FIYDNDSFSLFNNIK
+1424 NIK
-1439 LSNYDVLNQMLNI
+1439 AKEV
-1452 NITNSIK
+1452 
-1459 YQELLNKAIDN
+1459 
-1470 LSDEKNI
+1470 
-1477 IKKLNENIKNKKS
+1477 KKKNKKS
-1490 VKQRLDEKIQDDKKA
+1490 VKQRLDEKIQNDKKA
-1505 REDILKRYDN
+1505 SEERIEKIKQVIARKQKIDKVRDKKNNREIAGKIGTYTLKN
-1515 FLKENKDNK
+1515 LIKLKERSE
-1524 LDFLDKM
+1524 DK
-1531 NLNTIEY
+1531 
-1538 NLTRQMIVNAK
+1538 
-1549 ESTNK
+1549 
-1554 GVKKDIPSDL
+1554 
-1564 RGKIEKE
+1564 
-1571 LNIQPLKEFGENYTE
+1571 
-1586 YYHDGKGAL
+1586 
-1595 QKLLIEKQGQV
+1595 
-1606 AGAFHRKDLGD
+1606 
-1617 IDLVWG
+1617 
-1623 EVTDKIKHKG
+1623 
-1633 YGLAHI
+1633 
-1639 IDKHPELDLKL
+1639 
-1650 ISDIVDK
+1650 
-1657 GKLNNQN
+1657 
-1664 NIRYRIEYKNYI
+1664 
-1676 IGLSSEYKK
+1676 
-1685 GNKRTFII
+1685 
-1693 TAFERY
+1693 
-1699 KG
+1699 

>member
-1 MTIQIPQGAKTMQLF
+1 
-16 DMNIDIPEGK
+16 MNIREFLLEKPQENNIISFLQDGSSQSENQDTSEYLSNLKNEAINDFYKNKDKYAKEYEKHNIKDQILTNPLG
-26 TYIDIDDNFLQN
+26 YIGEYKRDLYDYNKNPSMNADDLSDYILDKQSKFNSSKPIFADDNEVAR
-38 KYNQFMQNNQQQNNF
+38 KSNQFMRDLGD
-53 NSQEELALD
+53 ELQKSGRGRLLQDDD
-62 GKPMSMYQAPQV
+62 GSYWVQ
-74 SQNEPQEQGVWSKI
+74 
-88 NKGLEDFN
+88 D
-96 NLIDPKRM
+96 
-104 ISEGLDYLS
+104 
-113 PRVTSGEEGVRQK
+113 
-126 IEDATN
+126 
-132 QISGGLLARNFTSLD
+132 
-147 NEEQKE
+147 
-153 IFQIA
+153 
-158 YDEIKK
+158 
-164 LGYEPFLEINNG
+164 NNG
-176 DYKYIG
+176 NYSKVQGSTMGNLYRGIRDNGTSVALGTAGAIG
-182 VDKNGKEVEFTPS
+182 GTMLGGGFGM
-195 FRNTLASTKNEL
+195 
-207 AFSVA
+207 VA
-212 GGYAGSLA
+212 GGALGASL
-220 KTAGQ
+220 
-225 TIAKK
+225 
-230 ALNYFAP
+230 
-237 SAIGAGSGAVSDLHS
+237 GAGYDYYGNTKDTNQDMNLKEALMLMGENAGLSLIGDAAFAGVAKGARALK
-252 QSNNTGIEVSHID
+252 NT
-265 YAKRFG
+265 YNMA
-271 SAAAEDAL
+271 
-279 AGAVVGSAIK
+279 
-289 GIGKTYKSVGDLISS
+289 
-304 VKTGAQA
+304 KTGARA

-402 NNPQFIQDSAKRTSA
+402 NNPQFIQDSAKRTSS

-422 SNSLQGVP
+422 SNALQGVP
-430 TTQRREVLLKAAQ
+430 TTQRREILLKSAQ

-480 TGLNG
+480 TGLKG

-499 ENRINQEY
+499 ENRIKQEY

-512 KLDQLNNGNIVLTSE
+512 KLDELNNGKIVLTSE

-584 NTKQAYGIVKEIL
+584 NTKQAYRIVKEIL

-605 SNKVLA
+605 SDKVLA

-644 LTDRLVKGLRNINE
+644 LTHRLVKGLRNINE

-679 HVMNSLLEKHRIEG
+679 HTMNALLEKHRIEG

-701 AKDLEDVNFSS
+701 AKDLEDVEFSS

-746 TNSSIATTIHG
+746 TNSSIATTIQG

-864 SLRFIGKNDKEYT
+864 SLRFIGKNGKEYT

-991 RNKIKNA
+991 KNKMKNA

-1013 ASSETNQVSFS
+1013 ASSETKQVSFS
-1024 DKHSTQAKHKE
+1024 NENSTQTKP
-1035 SLEKYNRN
+1035 
-1043 FYLKHYKDFIDK
+1043 
-1055 SENKKIFFKYNFGD
+1055 KKN
-1069 FLDIK
+1069 LMEDIK
-1074 KLEKSL
+1074 E
-1080 EKYKESKP
+1080 
-1088 QEIKYKE
+1088 
-1095 LKRGYI
+1095 
-1101 LDDLLNVDED
+1101 
-1111 VSYAVV
+1111 
-1117 NKDDL
+1117 
-1122 KPSLT
+1122 
-1127 RSLSQFRNKH
+1127 
-1137 SNSTISDIRNSFNE
+1137 
-1151 REHFKESSNFD
+1151 
-1162 GIPTITKDGLVIAGN
+1162 
-1177 HRTTAIRDLKGEN
+1177 
-1190 LARYIKQ
+1190 
-1197 AKRVYG
+1197 
-1203 EDVFKGFDEN
+1203 
-1213 KAMIVRILDKNDDD
+1213 
-1227 TIIRLS
+1227 
-1233 KLSNDGRLSDESEKL
+1233 
-1248 QALGA
+1248 
-1253 KYKEKLLKI
+1253 
-1262 ENSKIN
+1262 
-1268 TEKELMN
+1268 
-1275 FLGSRDIL
+1275 
-1283 ESKRALLD
+1283 
-1291 HLMPNINDALLSW
+1291 
-1304 ERRSGGDTEFSKIL
+1304 
-1318 NDNALNLLHLKQAL
+1318 
-1332 NKNKVF
+1332 
-1338 KDNGNN
+1338 
-1344 FFSLFKRAIESINQS
+1344 
-1359 NVYKNN
+1359 
-1365 NELYDIIKKYTE
+1365 
-1377 PSLNF
+1377 
-1382 EKEFI
+1382 
-1387 SSNKDL
+1387 
-1393 QADILGFII
+1393 
-1402 KYNDTLT
+1402 
-1409 NPSEAFGN
+1409 
-1417 KIKKAIE
+1417 
-1424 FIYDNDSFSLFNNIK
+1424 NIK
-1439 LSNYDVLNQMLNI
+1439 AKEV
-1452 NITNSIK
+1452 
-1459 YQELLNKAIDN
+1459 
-1470 LSDEKNI
+1470 
-1477 IKKLNENIKNKKS
+1477 KKKNKKS
-1490 VKQRLDEKIQDDKKA
+1490 VKQKLDKKIQDDKKA
-1505 REDILKRYDN
+1505 SEDILKRYDN
-1515 FLKENKDNK
+1515 FLKENKNNK

-1531 NLNTIEY
+1531 NLNTVEY
-1538 NLTRQMIVNAK
+1538 NLTRQMIINAK

-1554 GVKKDIPSDL
+1554 GIKKDIPSAL
-1564 RGKIEKE
+1564 RGKIEQE

-1623 EVTDKIKHKG
+1623 DG
-1633 YGLAHI
+1633 NFGLSHI
-1639 IDKHPELDLKL
+1639 INRREEDFIKQ
-1650 ISDIVDK
+1650 
-1657 GKLNNQN
+1657 GLNKIEAKNKALNFIKEIENIIN
-1664 NIRYRIEYKNYI
+1664 NGNV
-1676 IGLSSEYKK
+1676 KK
-1685 GNKRTFII
+1685 GNNRAFIDIKNSRVMVALDYKGKDKKWII
-1693 TAFERY
+1693 TAYNFY
-1699 KG
+1699 

>member
-147 NEEQKE
+147 NEEQKQ

-182 VDKNGKEVEFTPS
+182 VDKNGKEVDFTPS

-237 SAIGAGSGAVSDLHS
+237 SAIGAGSGAMADLHS

-325 LGNRVIDKISK
+325 LKENIGDKLRKISPSILNDLASQGSETSKAYARELIESGNRNYDDILQKSRAMPLEVNQGNALVDGVASKIKDFSNTAKNGFVKNTADNVTNSLNNISK
-336 TDIPVVGKFTDGGL
+336 NIGSKEAALNQQDLINLSFMNDDLANMARSVLANDPKMANKVANSLHL
-350 QNAETIFNNLTKN
+350 Q
-363 VENKKQ
+363 
-369 IDELIA
+369 DE
-375 KENPTYLENGKP
+375 
-387 TIEILKNIVEQGLNK
+387 
-402 NNPQFIQDSAKRTSA
+402 A
-417 ILKNI
+417 ILKELNLNNA
-422 SNSLQGVP
+422 S
-430 TTQRREVLLKAAQ
+430 
-443 AYPEIGSFL
+443 
-452 DDVLKADKDASI
+452 KADELYALRDARAKRAYDE
-464 SFLNM
+464 FGKGLDKLDELNPNGVKVDKQTIDDIVLNSSVYSESTPAM
-469 IKGQDEVFKNK
+469 IKNFIHEAKSG
-480 TGLNG
+480 
-485 EFDYKAWQKDNHAY
+485 A
-499 ENRINQEY
+499 
-507 GSAIS
+507 
-512 KLDQLNNGNIVLTSE
+512 LD
-527 DLAKLENFKN
+527 
-537 NNFLEQDVKNNIQS
+537 
-551 YLDEIKGKEVS
+551 GKS
-562 AEQIFGLRTAIN
+562 
-574 KQLNT
+574 
-579 GNKTY
+579 
-584 NTKQAYGIVKEIL
+584 VKEIY
-597 DDALIRNA
+597 DRIDAIG
-605 SNKVLA
+605 NKIKESSSYNYKDFLNSLKDAFLENIVKSADNPQEA
-611 KEILDNANKNFAL
+611 KEILTKIRKDYADFKVYDKSKLGKKLEGSEKEISKDIDKILNETNPKKNYEAIIKGLNDDEIKVLDNQIITRALEKNKVNIGDANNPKFAVNYKAVMDNF
-624 KENFKES
+624 ENFKPKSKSGQEKIEVLKTIGDLRTNFETVIDGILNS
-631 YLGMMKPQETKEG
+631 KAKELGHGISTNFIERAKTM
-644 LTDRLVKGLRNINE
+644 LVNNFTDYIAFYFMRLWEVGKRAGTRIQMRRGFSNIN
-658 DKNLEN
+658 NL
-664 AFKGMNEQERLANET
+664 
-679 HVMNSLLEKHRIEG
+679 
-693 VGYDFKSL
+693 
-701 AKDLEDVNFSS
+701 KD
-712 KKIKDAKDVINT
+712 
-724 YALIY
+724 
-729 NNNRDLIMTAL
+729 
-740 ASSGKK
+740 
-746 TNSSIATTIHG
+746 
-757 VFDRILIS
+757 FDR
-765 GIFARLHAL
+765 
-774 APFMKSAKEQAL
+774 SAKEF
-786 RNQILDAIKLAKT
+786 IESIKDKT
-799 NKEVI
+799 LKEE
-804 SNLKNIKIADQE
+804 AQE
-816 QSRIFKDAL
+816 ARKEFNSKVKDL
-825 DNYIKVDKEQN
+825 
-836 KILKDALIKEGV
+836 

-864 SLRFIGKNDKEYT
+864 SLRFIGKNGKEYT

-991 RNKIKNA
+991 KNKMKNA

-1013 ASSETNQVSFS
+1013 ASSETKQVSFS
-1024 DKHSTQAKHKE
+1024 NENSTQAKP
-1035 SLEKYNRN
+1035 
-1043 FYLKHYKDFIDK
+1043 
-1055 SENKKIFFKYNFGD
+1055 KKNLMD
-1069 FLDIK
+1069 DIK
-1074 KLEKSL
+1074 
-1080 EKYKESKP
+1080 
-1088 QEIKYKE
+1088 
-1095 LKRGYI
+1095 
-1101 LDDLLNVDED
+1101 
-1111 VSYAVV
+1111 
-1117 NKDDL
+1117 
-1122 KPSLT
+1122 
-1127 RSLSQFRNKH
+1127 
-1137 SNSTISDIRNSFNE
+1137 
-1151 REHFKESSNFD
+1151 
-1162 GIPTITKDGLVIAGN
+1162 
-1177 HRTTAIRDLKGEN
+1177 EN
-1190 LARYIKQ
+1190 I
-1197 AKRVYG
+1197 
-1203 EDVFKGFDEN
+1203 
-1213 KAMIVRILDKNDDD
+1213 
-1227 TIIRLS
+1227 
-1233 KLSNDGRLSDESEKL
+1233 
-1248 QALGA
+1248 
-1253 KYKEKLLKI
+1253 
-1262 ENSKIN
+1262 
-1268 TEKELMN
+1268 
-1275 FLGSRDIL
+1275 
-1283 ESKRALLD
+1283 
-1291 HLMPNINDALLSW
+1291 
-1304 ERRSGGDTEFSKIL
+1304 
-1318 NDNALNLLHLKQAL
+1318 
-1332 NKNKVF
+1332 KNKEV
-1338 KDNGNN
+1338 
-1344 FFSLFKRAIESINQS
+1344 
-1359 NVYKNN
+1359 
-1365 NELYDIIKKYTE
+1365 KK
-1377 PSLNF
+1377 
-1382 EKEFI
+1382 
-1387 SSNKDL
+1387 
-1393 QADILGFII
+1393 
-1402 KYNDTLT
+1402 
-1409 NPSEAFGN
+1409 
-1417 KIKKAIE
+1417 
-1424 FIYDNDSFSLFNNIK
+1424 
-1439 LSNYDVLNQMLNI
+1439 
-1452 NITNSIK
+1452 
-1459 YQELLNKAIDN
+1459 
-1470 LSDEKNI
+1470 
-1477 IKKLNENIKNKKS
+1477 KNKKS
-1490 VKQRLDEKIQDDKKA
+1490 VKQRLDEKIQNDKKA
-1505 REDILKRYDN
+1505 SEDILKRYDN
-1515 FLKENKDNK
+1515 FLKENKDYNF
-1524 LDFLDKM
+1524 DFLDNM
-1531 NLNTIEY
+1531 NLNTVEY
-1538 NLTRQMIVNAK
+1538 NLTRQMIINAK

-1554 GVKKDIPSDL
+1554 GVKKDIPSAL
-1564 RGKIEKE
+1564 RGKIEQE

-1623 EVTDKIKHKG
+1623 EVIDKIKHKG

-1676 IGLSSEYKK
+1676 IGLSSEYK

>member
-62 GKPMSMYQAPQV
+62 GKPMSMYQAP
-74 SQNEPQEQGVWSKI
+74 SLPQEKQEIGTWDKI
-88 NKGLEDFN
+88 NQGLSDFN
-96 NLIDPKRM
+96 EFINPLNAVKKIPQA
-104 ISEGLDYLS
+104 LDYLT
-113 PRVTSGEEGVRQK
+113 PKVTSGEEGARQK
-126 IEDATN
+126 IEDVTN
-132 QISGGLLARNFTSLD
+132 QVSGGLLPRIFTSPS
-147 NEEQKE
+147 NEEQKQ

-182 VDKNGKEVEFTPS
+182 VDKNGKEVDFTPS

-237 SAIGAGSGAVSDLHS
+237 SAIGAGSGAMADLHS
-252 QSNNTGIEVSHID
+252 QSNNTGIEASYMD

-304 VKTGAQA
+304 AKTGAQA

-325 LGNRVIDKISK
+325 LGNRVIDKITQK
-336 TDIPVVGKFTDGGL
+336 DIPMVGKFTDGGL

-422 SNSLQGVP
+422 SNALQGMP

-512 KLDQLNNGNIVLTSE
+512 KLDELNNGKIVLTSE

-537 NNFLEQDVKNNIQS
+537 NNFLDQDVKNNIQG

-584 NTKQAYGIVKEIL
+584 NTKQAYRIVKEIL

-605 SNKVLA
+605 SDKVLA

-644 LTDRLVKGLRNINE
+644 LADRLVKGLRNINE

-679 HVMNSLLEKHRIEG
+679 HVMNALLEKHRIEG

-701 AKDLEDVNFSS
+701 AKDLEDVEFSS

-746 TNSSIATTIHG
+746 TNSSMATTIQG

-774 APFMKSAKEQAL
+774 APFFKSAKEQAL
-786 RNQILDAIKLAKT
+786 RNQILDALKLAKT

-856 DKADPKDN
+856 DKADPSKAKSDYTAKFNVEKWINNVSGILKDEWVVNLKAMAKKHPEMFKNEADVFKVIKEIKDN
-864 SLRFIGKNDKEYT
+864 PTHFFKNYDDEVALIAKPLKDDKVGNIAIKKDSGKIIH
-877 INKDVRNEWMK
+877 INKTKGKDLERLNRRNKAML
-888 TFNLKNIDDEY
+888 TGT
-899 IPNIPK
+899 PTP
-905 EAKIALKDREI
+905 AT
-916 KLTKGSLLK
+916 TKGSTTNVEGDLLQ
-925 LIEKDRIKYIPHIKE
+925 H
-940 TLESPQA
+940 S
-947 ILKDKDDFIFIK
+947 FK
-959 NIDNQ
+959 N
-964 TYFTSIGKDYETH
+964 
-977 LTIISNSP
+977 
-985 KKQNNI
+985 
-991 RNKIKNA
+991 
-998 EVVYYNNARALPTSR
+998 
-1013 ASSETNQVSFS
+1013 
-1024 DKHSTQAKHKE
+1024 STQAKP
-1035 SLEKYNRN
+1035 
-1043 FYLKHYKDFIDK
+1043 
-1055 SENKKIFFKYNFGD
+1055 KKNLMD
-1069 FLDIK
+1069 DIK
-1074 KLEKSL
+1074 E
-1080 EKYKESKP
+1080 
-1088 QEIKYKE
+1088 
-1095 LKRGYI
+1095 
-1101 LDDLLNVDED
+1101 
-1111 VSYAVV
+1111 
-1117 NKDDL
+1117 
-1122 KPSLT
+1122 
-1127 RSLSQFRNKH
+1127 
-1137 SNSTISDIRNSFNE
+1137 
-1151 REHFKESSNFD
+1151 
-1162 GIPTITKDGLVIAGN
+1162 
-1177 HRTTAIRDLKGEN
+1177 
-1190 LARYIKQ
+1190 
-1197 AKRVYG
+1197 
-1203 EDVFKGFDEN
+1203 
-1213 KAMIVRILDKNDDD
+1213 
-1227 TIIRLS
+1227 
-1233 KLSNDGRLSDESEKL
+1233 
-1248 QALGA
+1248 
-1253 KYKEKLLKI
+1253 
-1262 ENSKIN
+1262 
-1268 TEKELMN
+1268 
-1275 FLGSRDIL
+1275 
-1283 ESKRALLD
+1283 
-1291 HLMPNINDALLSW
+1291 
-1304 ERRSGGDTEFSKIL
+1304 
-1318 NDNALNLLHLKQAL
+1318 
-1332 NKNKVF
+1332 
-1338 KDNGNN
+1338 
-1344 FFSLFKRAIESINQS
+1344 
-1359 NVYKNN
+1359 
-1365 NELYDIIKKYTE
+1365 
-1377 PSLNF
+1377 
-1382 EKEFI
+1382 
-1387 SSNKDL
+1387 
-1393 QADILGFII
+1393 
-1402 KYNDTLT
+1402 
-1409 NPSEAFGN
+1409 
-1417 KIKKAIE
+1417 
-1424 FIYDNDSFSLFNNIK
+1424 NIK
-1439 LSNYDVLNQMLNI
+1439 AKEV
-1452 NITNSIK
+1452 
-1459 YQELLNKAIDN
+1459 
-1470 LSDEKNI
+1470 EK
-1477 IKKLNENIKNKKS
+1477 KNKKS
-1490 VKQRLDEKIQDDKKA
+1490 VKQRLDEKIQNDKKA
-1505 REDILKRYDN
+1505 SEDILKRYDN
-1515 FLKENKDNK
+1515 FLKENKDYN
-1524 LDFLDKM
+1524 LDFLDNM
-1531 NLNTIEY
+1531 NLNTVEY
-1538 NLTRQMIVNAK
+1538 NLTRQMIINAK

-1554 GVKKDIPSDL
+1554 GVKKDIPSAL

-1571 LNIQPLKEFGENYTE
+1571 LNIQPLKEFGENYAE

-1633 YGLAHI
+1633 YGLSHI
-1639 IDKHPELDLKL
+1639 IDKHPDLELNIIPK
-1650 ISDIVDK
+1650 IIENGEIAQRKNREKSFNIVFKDYILGINK
-1657 GKLNNQN
+1657 GFNKSGENQW
-1664 NIRYRIEYKNYI
+1664 IV
-1676 IGLSSEYKK
+1676 
-1685 GNKRTFII
+1685 
-1693 TAFERY
+1693 TAFE
-1699 KG
+1699 KK

>member
-104 ISEGLDYLS
+104 ISEGFDYLS
-113 PRVTSGEEGVRQK
+113 PRVTSGEEGARQK

-132 QISGGLLARNFTSLD
+132 QVSGGLLPRIFTSPS
-147 NEEQKE
+147 NEEQKQ

-182 VDKNGKEVEFTPS
+182 VDKNGKEVDFTPS

-237 SAIGAGSGAVSDLHS
+237 SAIGAGSGAMADLHS
-252 QSNNTGIEVSHID
+252 QSNNTGIEASYMD

-325 LGNRVIDKISK
+325 LGNRVIDKITQK
-336 TDIPVVGKFTDGGL
+336 DIPMIGKFTDGGL

-422 SNSLQGVP
+422 SNALQGVP
-430 TTQRREVLLKAAQ
+430 TTQRREILLKSAQ

-464 SFLNM
+464 SFLNI
-469 IKGQDEVFKNK
+469 IKEQDEVFKNK

-485 EFDYKAWQKDNHAY
+485 EFDYKAWQKDNSSY
-499 ENRINQEY
+499 KKRINNEY
-507 GSAIS
+507 AQAIKS
-512 KLDQLNNGNIVLTSE
+512 IDELNNGSIRLSKE
-527 DLAKLENFKN
+527 DLAKIEEFKN
-537 NNFLEQDVKNNIQS
+537 NNFLEQDIKTNIS
-551 YLDEIKGKEVS
+551 SFLEDAIDKDLS
-562 AEQIFGLRTAIN
+562 AEQIFNLRSAIN
-574 KQLNT
+574 KQLAT

-584 NTKQAYGIVKEIL
+584 NTKEAYRLVKDTL
-597 DDALIRNA
+597 DETMIKNA
-605 SNKVLA
+605 SDKELA
-611 KEILDNANKNFAL
+611 KKILEDANKNYAL
-624 KENFKES
+624 KENFNNS
-631 YLGMMKPQETKEG
+631 YLGKIKDQETPEALAQRIANG
-644 LTDRLVKGLRNINE
+644 ARNINE
-658 DKNLEN
+658 DKDLKR
-664 AFKGMNEQERLANET
+664 AFEGMNEAERKANEK
-679 HVMNSLLEKHRIEG
+679 HAFNALLAKHRIEDI
-693 VGYDFKSL
+693 GYDFKNL
-701 AKDLEDVNFSS
+701 AKDMDNVEFVSKDLKYAKEVVNVYA
-712 KKIKDAKDVINT
+712 KI
-724 YALIY
+724 YQ
-729 NNNRDLIMTAL
+729 NNKDLIMTAL

-746 TNSSIATTIHG
+746 TNSSIATTISG

-765 GIFARLHAL
+765 GVFARIHAL
-774 APFMKSAKEQAL
+774 VPFMKSAKEQAL
-786 RNQILDAIKLAKT
+786 RNQILDALKLAKT

-804 SNLKNIKIADQE
+804 SNLKNIKIADKE

-856 DKADPKDN
+856 DKADPSKAKSDYTAKFNVEKWINNVSGILKDEWVVNLKAMAKKHPEMFKNEADVFKVIKEIKDN
-864 SLRFIGKNDKEYT
+864 PTHFFKNYDDEVALIAKPLKDDKVGNIAIKKDSGKIIH
-877 INKDVRNEWMK
+877 INKTKGKDLERLNRRNKAML
-888 TFNLKNIDDEY
+888 TGT
-899 IPNIPK
+899 PTP
-905 EAKIALKDREI
+905 AT
-916 KLTKGSLLK
+916 TKGSTTNVEGDLLQ
-925 LIEKDRIKYIPHIKE
+925 H
-940 TLESPQA
+940 S
-947 ILKDKDDFIFIK
+947 FK
-959 NIDNQ
+959 N
-964 TYFTSIGKDYETH
+964 
-977 LTIISNSP
+977 
-985 KKQNNI
+985 
-991 RNKIKNA
+991 
-998 EVVYYNNARALPTSR
+998 
-1013 ASSETNQVSFS
+1013 
-1024 DKHSTQAKHKE
+1024 STQT
-1035 SLEKYNRN
+1035 
-1043 FYLKHYKDFIDK
+1043 
-1055 SENKKIFFKYNFGD
+1055 
-1069 FLDIK
+1069 
-1074 KLEKSL
+1074 
-1080 EKYKESKP
+1080 KP
-1088 QEIKYKE
+1088 K
-1095 LKRGYI
+1095 
-1101 LDDLLNVDED
+1101 
-1111 VSYAVV
+1111 
-1117 NKDDL
+1117 
-1122 KPSLT
+1122 T
-1127 RSLSQFRNKH
+1127 
-1137 SNSTISDIRNSFNE
+1137 
-1151 REHFKESSNFD
+1151 
-1162 GIPTITKDGLVIAGN
+1162 
-1177 HRTTAIRDLKGEN
+1177 N
-1190 LARYIKQ
+1190 L
-1197 AKRVYG
+1197 
-1203 EDVFKGFDEN
+1203 
-1213 KAMIVRILDKNDDD
+1213 MDD
-1227 TIIRLS
+1227 T
-1233 KLSNDGRLSDESEKL
+1233 
-1248 QALGA
+1248 
-1253 KYKEKLLKI
+1253 KE
-1262 ENSKIN
+1262 
-1268 TEKELMN
+1268 
-1275 FLGSRDIL
+1275 
-1283 ESKRALLD
+1283 
-1291 HLMPNINDALLSW
+1291 
-1304 ERRSGGDTEFSKIL
+1304 
-1318 NDNALNLLHLKQAL
+1318 
-1332 NKNKVF
+1332 
-1338 KDNGNN
+1338 
-1344 FFSLFKRAIESINQS
+1344 
-1359 NVYKNN
+1359 
-1365 NELYDIIKKYTE
+1365 
-1377 PSLNF
+1377 
-1382 EKEFI
+1382 
-1387 SSNKDL
+1387 
-1393 QADILGFII
+1393 
-1402 KYNDTLT
+1402 
-1409 NPSEAFGN
+1409 
-1417 KIKKAIE
+1417 
-1424 FIYDNDSFSLFNNIK
+1424 NIK
-1439 LSNYDVLNQMLNI
+1439 AKEV
-1452 NITNSIK
+1452 
-1459 YQELLNKAIDN
+1459 
-1470 LSDEKNI
+1470 
-1477 IKKLNENIKNKKS
+1477 KKKNKKS
-1490 VKQRLDEKIQDDKKA
+1490 VKQRLDEKIQNDKKA
-1505 REDILKRYDN
+1505 SEDILKRYDN
-1515 FLKENKDNK
+1515 FLKENKDYNF
-1524 LDFLDKM
+1524 DFLDNM
-1531 NLNTIEY
+1531 NLNTVEY
-1538 NLTRQMIVNAK
+1538 NLTRQMIINAK

-1554 GVKKDIPSDL
+1554 GVKKDIPSAL

-1571 LNIQPLKEFGENYTE
+1571 LNIQPLKEFGENYAE

-1676 IGLSSEYKK
+1676 IGLSSEYK